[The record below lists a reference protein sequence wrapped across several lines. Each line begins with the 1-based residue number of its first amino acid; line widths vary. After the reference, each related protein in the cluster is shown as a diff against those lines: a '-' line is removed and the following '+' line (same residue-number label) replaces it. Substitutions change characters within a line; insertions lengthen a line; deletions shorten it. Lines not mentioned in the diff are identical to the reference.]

1 MIKASSVYH
10 LHLSIYSPELG
21 GRRGGAHTCLHC
33 CVRLHCGWDGLG
45 QVKKATFG
53 VSGPSSILPSGA
65 RRRAA
70 ALPRGGRCGRK
81 WAADLRGFGEVCV
94 LGGGL
99 DLCPWTPC
107 EQVHIDY
114 CSPSIC
120 HQTVSCGHVSPRGSW
135 LKTGQCWGGEDQV
148 TKPVPGAACSSR
160 FTPRPH
166 GLPPGSD
173 AVCSSYRC
181 ALAAP
186 PQAMGSSWYPH
197 SSAPTVHGAG
207 R

>member
-1 MIKASSVYH
+1 MIKASSIYH

-21 GRRGGAHTCLHC
+21 GRRGEVHTCLHC
-33 CVRLHCGWDGLG
+33 CVLLHCGWDGLG
-45 QVKKATFG
+45 QVKKATCG
-53 VSGPSSILPSGA
+53 ASGGSSILPAGA

-70 ALPRGGRCGRK
+70 SGRKVWTEAGSGSERPRGG
-81 WAADLRGFGEVCV
+81 VCV
-94 LGGGL
+94 VGGL
-99 DLCPWTPC
+99 NLGLWTPC
-107 EQVHIDY
+107 EQGDIDY

-120 HQTVSCGHVSPRGSW
+120 HHVSPRGSW
-135 LKTGQCWGGEDQV
+135 PKTEQCWGGEDQV
-148 TKPVPGAACSSR
+148 TTPVPEAACSSR

-166 GLPPGSD
+166 SLPPGSD

-186 PQAMGSSWYPH
+186 PQAMGSSWYTH

-207 R
+207 H